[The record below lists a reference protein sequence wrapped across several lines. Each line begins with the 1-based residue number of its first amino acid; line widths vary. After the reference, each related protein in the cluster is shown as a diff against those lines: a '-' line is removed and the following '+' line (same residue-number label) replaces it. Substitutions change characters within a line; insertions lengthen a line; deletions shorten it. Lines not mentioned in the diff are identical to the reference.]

1 MFPSFRAKGVVSMGV
16 FSNELVQKL
25 RSKYLEICSHKEL
38 LKEITGVSEFKEA
51 EKAIKWELTKAK
63 EQMAELMDK
72 ALRTMKLAA
81 NVERLWDD
89 WYVVRH
95 VRPGGETALELKCL
109 IPGETLRLRRD
120 GRNDRELTRADLD
133 MYLPAME
140 NTFSKHLW
148 QDEVKLEV
156 ARLYPI
162 YAIEKPKAK
171 VVEMV
176 NTVPGVL
183 GVGDQVV
190 TKPAVEEVE
199 IVEPKQ
205 DNSVT
210 VHAGGR
216 FVQRKLLLHVTSL
229 EKAQKHFLQNVA
241 EIKPMILEA
250 FHAPTTELLFEDEE
264 GIAYYFDA
272 DNFVYLWGK
281 ADGRIITYYEED
293 FGFAKH
299 INRNIVIQ
307 QVEELKNAF
316 EYYKQLQVDN
326 ANEHESAKSSLDLL
340 EDEEA
345 LLLAKLEAIKAHKK
359 EITASLDL
367 SDKTLAS
374 HKKEY
379 EAERNKLFRKSKT
392 N

>member
-1 MFPSFRAKGVVSMGV
+1 MGV

-72 ALRTMKLAA
+72 ALRTMKLAT

-156 ARLYPI
+156 TRLYPI
-162 YAIEKPKAK
+162 YAIEKPKA
-171 VVEMV
+171 
-176 NTVPGVL
+176 
-183 GVGDQVV
+183 
-190 TKPAVEEVE
+190 EEVKPKG
-199 IVEPKQ
+199 IVTPDGHVIAYEPKELEVIEPKQ

-229 EKAQKHFLQNVA
+229 EKAQKHFLQNVS

-250 FHAPTTELLFEDEE
+250 FNAPTTELLFEDEE

>member
-1 MFPSFRAKGVVSMGV
+1 MGV
-16 FSNELVQKL
+16 FSNELIQKL
-25 RSKYLEICSHKEL
+25 RNKYLEICSHKEL
-38 LKEITGVSEFKEA
+38 LKDISGVSEFKES
-51 EKAIKWELTKAK
+51 EQAIKWELTKAK
-63 EQMAELMDK
+63 EDMGTLMDK
-72 ALRTMKLAA
+72 ALKTMKLAS

-109 IPGETLRLRRD
+109 IPGETPKLRRD
-120 GRNDRELTRADLD
+120 GRNDRELSRADLD
-133 MYLPAME
+133 FFLPAME

-156 ARLYPI
+156 AKLYPI
-162 YAIEKPKAK
+162 YAIEKPK
-171 VVEMV
+171 VEV
-176 NTVPGVL
+176 A
-183 GVGDQVV
+183 DQVV
-190 TKPAVEEVE
+190 IKPLPKITVAEVNGE
-199 IVEPKQ
+199 SQIVVEPKP

-216 FVQRKLLLHVTSL
+216 FVQRKLMLHVSSL
-229 EKAQKHFLQNVA
+229 DKAQKHFLHNVT
-241 EIKPMILEA
+241 EIKPKILEA

-281 ADGRIITYYEED
+281 GDGRIITFYEED

-299 INRNIVIQ
+299 INRSIVMQ
-307 QVEELKNAF
+307 QVEELKNAY
-316 EYYKQLQVDN
+316 EYYCQLQVEN
-326 ANEHESAKSSLDLL
+326 ANEHENAKSSLDLIA
-340 EDEEA
+340 DEEA
-345 LLLAKLEAIKAHKK
+345 LLLAKLEALRAHKT